1 MTDLDVRSERDRAGS
16 QLTVSPVVG
25 QLATP
30 RGKPLRDLWD
40 EHAIEWI
47 TWVRAPGHPDSYW
60 RFHRKHFLSL
70 VPVPGRLTLDI
81 GCGEG
86 RVGRDL
92 QEAGHRVVGIDW
104 SLTMCKAAATYP
116 DERARFIA
124 GDAAQLPLADGSADC
139 VIAFMSLQD
148 IDDMPGAIDEMARV
162 LEDGK
167 KLALAIVH
175 PMYSYS
181 SGRLSAANVSA
192 SDPVITR
199 SYFQPE
205 LCVSQDGQDGL
216 TVTFFREHRPLESYV
231 QTLITAGFS
240 IEELH
245 EVTEEDQ
252 DDPRHRIPMFLD
264 VLAIRRP
271 REKKSAEVE
280 IEAEPEEKAAPAPRL
295 KKFRFVL
302 TMSTGILVGVGA
314 VVTVV
319 AIAFFAP
326 H

>member
-1 MTDLDVRSERDRAGS
+1 MTDMAVTAVLPAGNQVAAVPDS
-16 QLTVSPVVG
+16 QATV
-25 QLATP
+25 
-30 RGKPLRDLWD
+30 LRDKWN
-40 EHAIEWI
+40 EHADEWI
-47 TWVRAPGHPDSYW
+47 TWVRDPRQPDSYW

-70 VPVPGRLTLDI
+70 VPAPGRLTLDI

-92 QEAGHRVVGIDW
+92 QKADHQVIGIDW
-104 SLTMCKAAATYP
+104 SLTMCKAAATHTEIP
-116 DERARFIA
+116 TRVIA
-124 GDAAQLPLADGSADC
+124 GDAARLPLPDASADC
-139 VIAFMSLQD
+139 VVAFMSLQD
-148 IDDMPGAIDEMARV
+148 IDDMPGAIGEMARV

-181 SGRLSAANVSA
+181 SGRLSAANVSD
-192 SDPVITR
+192 SDPVIAR

-205 LCVSQDGQDGL
+205 LRVSQGGQDGL
-216 TVTFFREHRPLESYV
+216 TVTLFREHRPLEAYV

-252 DDPRHRIPMFLD
+252 DDPRHRVPMFLD
-264 VLAIRRP
+264 ILAIRRP
-271 REKKSAEVE
+271 REKSAEVE
-280 IEAEPEEKAAPAPRL
+280 IGAEPEEKAPPAPRL

-302 TMSTGILVGVGA
+302 TMSTGILVGLGV
-314 VVTVV
+314 VVT
-319 AIAFFAP
+319 AIAFFRP